1 MAIWSTPTHLTTARV
16 TCRRW
21 PRGTEVPILA
31 VSLLI
36 AGCGGGQPEI
46 TLATVDAD
54 SLLFERGTLA
64 LEDRDWIR
72 AREYFAQIRDN
83 YPQSA
88 FRAEARLRIADT
100 FEGEGTAA
108 AYVMALEEYG
118 EFLALHPLDE
128 RADYAQYKLAMV
140 YFQQMRRP
148 ERDQS
153 KTRNAIN
160 QFRFFEERYPT
171 SRLLGEV
178 RARLREAEDRLSE
191 SNFIVGHYYYRNK
204 WYPGAIDRFEAILS
218 EDPGYTGRDRLYFHL
233 AHSYKESGQYD
244 EARAMFGRLLGEFPQ
259 TEFVEDVTEYM
270 AELEVIAATAPPD
283 PDPDTESDSEP
294 EDDDTDEPEPEDR

>member
-21 PRGTEVPILA
+21 PRGTGVPILA

-36 AGCGGGQPEI
+36 TGCGGGQPEI

-83 YPQSA
+83 YPQSPL
-88 FRAEARLRIADT
+88 RAEARLRIADT
-100 FEGEGTAA
+100 FDGEGNAA
-108 AYVMALEEYG
+108 AYVMALEAYG
-118 EFLALHPLDE
+118 EFLALFPLDE
-128 RADYAQYKLAMV
+128 RAGYAQYKLAMV

-153 KTRNAIN
+153 ETRGAIS
-160 QFRFFEERYPT
+160 QFRLFEERYP
-171 SRLLGEV
+171 R
-178 RARLREAEDRLSE
+178 
-191 SNFIVGHYYYRNK
+191 
-204 WYPGAIDRFEAILS
+204 
-218 EDPGYTGRDRLYFHL
+218 
-233 AHSYKESGQYD
+233 
-244 EARAMFGRLLGEFPQ
+244 
-259 TEFVEDVTEYM
+259 
-270 AELEVIAATAPPD
+270 
-283 PDPDTESDSEP
+283 
-294 EDDDTDEPEPEDR
+294 

>member
-1 MAIWSTPTHLTTARV
+1 MAIWSTLARLNAAHV

-21 PRGTEVPILA
+21 PRGAGVPLLTA
-31 VSLLI
+31 SLLI

-54 SLLFERGTLA
+54 RLLFQRGTEA
-64 LEDRDWIR
+64 LEDGDWIR

-83 YPQSA
+83 YPQSPL
-88 FRAEARLRIADT
+88 RAEARLRIADT

-108 AYVMALEEYG
+108 AYVMALEAYG
-118 EFLALHPLDE
+118 DFIALFPLDE

-153 KTRNAIN
+153 ETRSAVS
-160 QFRFFEERYPT
+160 QFRLFEERHPT

-191 SNFIVGHYYYRNK
+191 SNFVVGHYYYRNK

-218 EDPGYTGRDRLYFHL
+218 EDPGYTGRDKLYFHL
-233 AHSYKESGQYD
+233 AHSYQESGQHD
-244 EARAMFGRLLGEFPQ
+244 EAHAMFGRLLEEFPE
-259 TEFVEDVTEYM
+259 TEFVEDVTRYM
-270 AELEVIAATAPPD
+270 TELELIVATAPPD
-283 PDPDTESDSEP
+283 PDPESDSEP
-294 EDDDTDEPEPEDR
+294 KDVDEPEPEDR

>member
-1 MAIWSTPTHLTTARV
+1 MAMWSTPAHLTTARV

-21 PRGTEVPILA
+21 PRGTGVPILA

-54 SLLFERGTLA
+54 RLLFERGTLA

-83 YPQSA
+83 YPQSPL
-88 FRAEARLRIADT
+88 RAEARLHIADT
-100 FEGEGTAA
+100 YEGEGSAA

-118 EFLALHPLDE
+118 DFLARFPRDE
-128 RADYAQYKLAMV
+128 RAGYAQYKLAMV

-153 KTRNAIN
+153 ETRNAIS
-160 QFRFFEERYPT
+160 QFRLFEERYPDNQ
-171 SRLLGEV
+171 LLGEV

-191 SNFIVGHYYYRNK
+191 SNFVVGHYYYRNK

-233 AHSYKESGQYD
+233 AHSYQESGQYD
-244 EARAMFGRLLGEFPQ
+244 EARAMFGRLLGEFPE
-259 TEFVEDVTEYM
+259 TEFVEDVTEYI

-283 PDPDTESDSEP
+283 PDTESDSEP
-294 EDDDTDEPEPEDR
+294 EDADTDEPEPEDR